1 MFGTIGMPELL
12 IILLIL
18 LLLFGAA
25 KLPQLGGA
33 LGKTIKNFKKEMK
46 EESSEKPSLKCPKCQ
61 TDIEEDVNFCPKCGE
76 KLK

>member
-12 IILLIL
+12 VILFIL

-25 KLPQLGGA
+25 KLPQLGSA
-33 LGKTIKNFKKEMK
+33 LGKTIKNFKQQVREGEKEA
-46 EESSEKPSLKCPKCQ
+46 LNQKCPKCEGE
-61 TDIEEDVNFCPKCGE
+61 IKEDFEICPKCGE